1 MKKIKSFIKKILI
14 NLPLINSIF
23 ISLNYKIK
31 KTKIRIHNYTSH
43 EMIMTKRNH
52 QIYDNSNAGNVT
64 GLDNDMNYEYSFS
77 KKIICEASKEKI
89 FFDIGAAY
97 GHYSW
102 LASKLYDRVYC
113 FEGDDLELF
122 FLKRNFS
129 KISNIKIME
138 NFVDSK
144 FTLNNFCKLNN
155 LYPDLVKIDVEGEE
169 INIIKN
175 SSELLKNNSKFLIE
189 FHKRKILKK
198 FLDKKVIDDF
208 FKTFKE
214 YGYNIEFNK
223 HHEAESLIDRGIS
236 DKEWVKINPES
247 HNFAIFCYP
256 EKISR

>member
-14 NLPLINSIF
+14 NLPLINLIF

-31 KTKIRIHNYTSH
+31 KSKIKIHNYISH
-43 EMIMTKRNH
+43 DMIMTKINH
-52 QIYDNSNAGNVT
+52 QIYDDSNAGNVT

-77 KKIICEASKEKI
+77 KKIIDEASKEKI

-102 LASKLYDRVYC
+102 LASKLYGKVYC

-122 FLKRNFS
+122 FLKRNCS
-129 KISNIKIME
+129 KIDNIKIID
-138 NFVDSK
+138 NFINDK
-144 FTLNNFCKLNN
+144 LTLDNFCKLNN

-175 SSELLKNNSKFLIE
+175 SQELLKNNSKFLIE

-198 FLDKKVIDDF
+198 FLDKKVIDNF
-208 FKTFKE
+208 FETFKQH
-214 YGYNIEFNK
+214 GYNIEFNK
-223 HHEAESLIDRGIS
+223 HHDAKSLIDSGIS
-236 DKEWVKINPES
+236 DKEWVKINPEIP
-247 HNFAIFCYP
+247 NFAIFCYP
-256 EKISR
+256 EK